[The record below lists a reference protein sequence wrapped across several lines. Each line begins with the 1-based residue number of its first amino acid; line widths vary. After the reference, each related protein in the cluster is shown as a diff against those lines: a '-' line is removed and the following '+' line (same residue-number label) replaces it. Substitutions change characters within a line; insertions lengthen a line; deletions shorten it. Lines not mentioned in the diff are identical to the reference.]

1 MTGVRLASGQ
11 LVNLAR
17 HMICGAVVHVPGRIH
32 RIRGSEPRLL
42 GRHSSLLLVSFPIVP
57 DAKEVAL
64 EAAVAARR
72 QVPLDAAE
80 LTLNPTA
87 TCLAGEPLAPSRGG
101 GGGSGRAGLVG
112 WRWSWFGITRA
123 TTGSIIS

>member
-1 MTGVRLASGQ
+1 MIRGTG
-11 LVNLAR
+11 
-17 HMICGAVVHVPGRIH
+17 VHVPSRIH
-32 RIRGSEPRLL
+32 RIRGSEPRLMCL
-42 GRHSSLLLVSFPIVP
+42 NNNLLLVSFSIVP
-57 DAKEVAL
+57 DAEEVAL
-64 EAAVAARR
+64 EAMMTSRH